1 MKFAS
6 DFRRIARVALKGRW
20 TTAVIAGV
28 IASLL
33 GAIGTQGPKLN
44 VSFDNGDLNA
54 SVKMFGQDI
63 ISSTGTPAIWHMIAG
78 AVVYIALFAIAI
90 GVLLFVIGGVVKL
103 GYARFNLEL
112 VDRQTNPEI
121 GGMFS
126 YFGFWKTAACARLL
140 QTVYIFLWSLLLVI
154 PGIIAGYSYAM
165 TEYILAEHPELTASE
180 AIARSKAMMSGN
192 RWRLFCMQLS
202 FIGWDILSAMLTF
215 GIGGLW
221 LTPYKQAA
229 TAAFY
234 REITGTERQI
244 PQPNGVCWD
253 TQSE

>member
-1 MKFAS
+1 M
-6 DFRRIARVALKGRW
+6 
-20 TTAVIAGV
+20 
-28 IASLL
+28 
-33 GAIGTQGPKLN
+33 
-44 VSFDNGDLNA
+44 
-54 SVKMFGQDI
+54 
-63 ISSTGTPAIWHMIAG
+63 
-78 AVVYIALFAIAI
+78 
-90 GVLLFVIGGVVKL
+90 
-103 GYARFNLEL
+103 
-112 VDRQTNPEI
+112 
-121 GGMFS
+121 
-126 YFGFWKTAACARLL
+126 
-140 QTVYIFLWSLLLVI
+140 I